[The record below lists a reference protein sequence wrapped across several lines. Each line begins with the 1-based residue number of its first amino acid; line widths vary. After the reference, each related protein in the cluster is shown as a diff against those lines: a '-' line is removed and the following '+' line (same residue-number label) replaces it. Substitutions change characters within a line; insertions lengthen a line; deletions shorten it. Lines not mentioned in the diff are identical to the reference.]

1 MLCYDS
7 GEGEDFK
14 GVEKNTE
21 APVATETT
29 ICNSVVAYVTSN
41 PQKDPKRLIIRSLK
55 IFFVRFCWSRNP
67 SGLMWEEINISL
79 WREILCVPYILNQGY
94 ALGESSVI

>member
-1 MLCYDS
+1 MHCYDPR
-7 GEGEDFK
+7 EGEEFK
-14 GVEKNTE
+14 GVEKNTD

-29 ICNSVVAYVTSN
+29 ICNSVVCDFES
-41 PQKDPKRLIIRSLK
+41 KKK
-55 IFFVRFCWSRNP
+55 IQNALSFGVWSFFFVRFCWSRNP